1 MLGIMLAVLTQGAI
15 SPPPHEQQFRV
26 WIEPVHLQVFLRHLA
41 PTRTGPGTGK
51 RPVLII
57 HGSTLPSGT
66 SAAFRINGVS
76 WMDDLAARGFDVWA
90 LDFLGYGS
98 SDRYSEMNEQAA
110 GAPLGRSADAA
121 RQISAAV
128 DFITQHQHVTQVD
141 IIAHS
146 GGSLPA
152 GLYATQNPERLARLV
167 MFAPVMTRD
176 GPRDTA
182 TMRSYGLVT
191 AAEQVTRFS
200 GWVPRSQAQV
210 FDPRDLARLAEAYV
224 ASDPTS
230 SSRSPAS
237 VRFPLGRDADAA
249 DTWAGNLP
257 YDPAKVTAP
266 VLIIRGEWDPIT
278 TDADARRLFDALS
291 SAPVKRDVKISR
303 ATHVM
308 QFEAARGQLYA
319 EVALFLAAD
328 TCFNAVCEVR

>member
-1 MLGIMLAVLTQGAI
+1 MRWTFQPRVKRPPCTMHQLVLNQEDLVFPSPVLGIVLALVTQGA
-15 SPPPHEQQFRV
+15 SSLPPQEEPFRV
-26 WIEPVHLQVFLRHLA
+26 WIEPEHLQIFLRHLP

-51 RPVLII
+51 RPVVII

-152 GLYATQNPERLARLV
+152 GLYATQSPERLARLV
-167 MFAPVMTRD
+167 IIP
-176 GPRDTA
+176 PCI
-182 TMRSYGLVT
+182 
-191 AAEQVTRFS
+191 
-200 GWVPRSQAQV
+200 
-210 FDPRDLARLAEAYV
+210 
-224 ASDPTS
+224 ASD
-230 SSRSPAS
+230 
-237 VRFPLGRDADAA
+237 
-249 DTWAGNLP
+249 
-257 YDPAKVTAP
+257 
-266 VLIIRGEWDPIT
+266 
-278 TDADARRLFDALS
+278 
-291 SAPVKRDVKISR
+291 
-303 ATHVM
+303 
-308 QFEAARGQLYA
+308 
-319 EVALFLAAD
+319 
-328 TCFNAVCEVR
+328 